1 MIVFFTTC
9 YHPSIPIKLQ
19 LTCRSLH
26 DGFNFEVLFFFGV
39 ICFEAKNIHVASN
52 FRKCAVFS
60 LIGNWC
66 LQYMH
71 IPLWMYFEFMLKYI
85 MLKRLEIMLGDIETE
100 FKFYVGIES
109 KFRYMRSKKKRE
121 ICWQTKCSHVKQ
133 TSWKLCFPLKCVVL
147 SLFGWCSEIDKYITQ
162 LNNHFLRFHIYTL
175 HTCILLKFYTIILA
189 MPCYEQEKKGS
200 KKKLTNNVMVNIFL
214 IYSDRKFSMTF
225 RLEIIEFII
234 E

>member
-109 KFRYMRSKKKRE
+109 KFRYMRSKKKKRNLLANKMLT
-121 ICWQTKCSHVKQ
+121 CKANQ
-133 TSWKLCFPLKCVVL
+133 LKIMFSFEMCCVE
-147 SLFGWCSEIDKYITQ
+147 S
-162 LNNHFLRFHIYTL
+162 
-175 HTCILLKFYTIILA
+175 
-189 MPCYEQEKKGS
+189 
-200 KKKLTNNVMVNIFL
+200 
-214 IYSDRKFSMTF
+214 F
-225 RLEIIEFII
+225 RLMFRDRQVYYAIE
-234 E
+234 